1 VNQSKIMVL
10 ADWSQWESHPGW
22 VPKGESSPKKANLR
36 VFFWYRIHT
45 RWYFSHYL

>member
-22 VPKGESSPKKANLR
+22 VPKGESSPKGKSQG
-36 VFFWYRIHT
+36 FFGTEFTPDDISLIT
-45 RWYFSHYL
+45 

>member
-1 VNQSKIMVL
+1 MVL

-36 VFFWYRIHT
+36 DFFFGTEFTPDDISLIT
-45 RWYFSHYL
+45 